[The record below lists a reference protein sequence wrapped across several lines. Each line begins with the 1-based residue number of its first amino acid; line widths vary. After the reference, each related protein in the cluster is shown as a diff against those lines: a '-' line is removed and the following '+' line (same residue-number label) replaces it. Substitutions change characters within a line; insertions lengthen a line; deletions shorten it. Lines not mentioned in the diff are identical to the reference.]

1 MQDEMIVQRLMQ
13 AERSDLAV
21 LLAKR
26 AEQIAHPAAT
36 IHGATGHTDD
46 EEIQMVVNEHA
57 NRIMVYADMLL
68 QMQVPSSIPLILT
81 FKIVH

>member
-1 MQDEMIVQRLMQ
+1 MHWPPFVSRTLMALQVNSDGMQ

-26 AEQIAHPAAT
+26 AEQIAHPVAL
-36 IHGATGHTDD
+36 IQGGAHADD
-46 EEIQMVVNEHA
+46 EEIQFVVNEHA

-68 QMQVPSSIPLILT
+68 QMQVR
-81 FKIVH
+81 

>member
-1 MQDEMIVQRLMQ
+1 MALQVNSDGMQ

-26 AEQIAHPAAT
+26 AEQIAHPVAL
-36 IHGATGHTDD
+36 IQGGAHADD
-46 EEIQMVVNEHA
+46 EEIQFVVNEHA

-68 QMQVPSSIPLILT
+68 QMQVR
-81 FKIVH
+81 

>member
-1 MQDEMIVQRLMQ
+1 MHWPPFVSRTLIALQVNSDGMQ

-26 AEQIAHPAAT
+26 AEQIAHPVAL
-36 IHGATGHTDD
+36 IQGGAHADD
-46 EEIQMVVNEHA
+46 EEIQFVVNEHA

-68 QMQVPSSIPLILT
+68 QMQVR
-81 FKIVH
+81 